1 MALPMTSVYPDWK
14 QHSDRFRDAVRGLT
28 AEQLAISAGPDHGQ
42 IWQLAAHTVG
52 TRVYW
57 LCGVFGEPGAETTP
71 WHDPLTW
78 HRLGGRA
85 GPSALRRGAGVG
97 VRRDVGNHR
106 RNARALD
113 DR

>member
-14 QHSDRFRDAVRGLT
+14 
-28 AEQLAISAGPDHGQ
+28 
-42 IWQLAAHTVG
+42 QLAAHTVG

-71 WHDPLTW
+71 WHDPLTGIGW
-78 HRLGGRA
+78 EDEPDH
-85 GPSALRRGAGVG
+85 
-97 VRRDVGNHR
+97 
-106 RNARALD
+106 ARSGEELAWAF